1 MRGGSGY
8 PCWRGLPGRN
18 ASQTYKPKLGAR
30 PSIETLMQSLRPSA
44 TGTWE
49 VLEAIFDSGASVSVI
64 LQHVRR
70 ECEVV
75 PGEAAFAGVRY
86 EIADGNEIQSL
97 NETVMSIMTVDASWR
112 RL

>member
-1 MRGGSGY
+1 M
-8 PCWRGLPGRN
+8 
-18 ASQTYKPKLGAR
+18 
-30 PSIETLMQSLRPSA
+30 
-44 TGTWE
+44 
-49 VLEAIFDSGASVSVI
+49 SVI
-64 LQHVRR
+64 LQQVRR

-75 PGEAAFAGVRY
+75 PGEAALAGVRY